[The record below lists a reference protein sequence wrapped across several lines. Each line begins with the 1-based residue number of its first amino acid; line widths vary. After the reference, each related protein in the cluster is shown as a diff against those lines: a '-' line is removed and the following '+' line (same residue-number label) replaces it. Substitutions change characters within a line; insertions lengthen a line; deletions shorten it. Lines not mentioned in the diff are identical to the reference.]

1 MKLVTIIL
9 DCGTITIDIRRLTT
23 PYYNNLHE
31 YKGVGFHRSFYFHLP
46 TTTYSHLLFF
56 IFIFLLAEN
65 EMRRREERGKRG
77 KVLRTYLHKA
87 SKLVLYVEVQYIV
100 TYLKTSTSTS
110 RKL

>member
-46 TTTYSHLLFF
+46 LLILIYYFSSSSS
-56 IFIFLLAEN
+56 ILAE
-65 EMRRREERGKRG
+65 EAEARKKGGVAYVR
-77 KVLRTYLHKA
+77 KA
-87 SKLVLYVEVQYIV
+87 SKLVLYVEVH
-100 TYLKTSTSTS
+100 
-110 RKL
+110 R